1 MSIKVKDIKAG
12 TVLAEG
18 VVAEVRVSTE
28 AVRRNGK
35 IRNLDYYTLVLE
47 SGEEFRSL
55 GPGRSFELA

>member
-12 TVLAEG
+12 TVIAEG
-18 VVAEVRVSTE
+18 TVSEVVVSTT

-35 IRNLDYYTLVLE
+35 TRNLSYYTVVLTD
-47 SGEEFRSL
+47 GQEFRDL